1 MTARNTQWA
10 NWVVLLVIGCL
21 GCAGGA
27 LGTRTVR
34 TQVYQEGGVRVF
46 LRHLE
51 QGGEPVPMDFSHP
64 RTISSIRVSRVLTR
78 IDVRERSGK
87 EEKASRNAAVS
98 TELAAAMGEGVSK
111 ALEEAD
117 PNQEVVVMATES
129 RRRLGLFNADFLTS
143 LVVWVKDDELWIE
156 LGDLDARMS
165 DDPNDKPREP
175 VRGRSVGG
183 FRVVKTPGIRPVGNR
198 TVAATW
204 SDPVFSKATPPRTKK
219 GGRQLRRTVLME
231 EATPEDDAID
241 ELSPEALRAL
251 ADLEEKR
258 IAGTVTELEYE
269 RQRREILNR
278 GE

>member
-1 MTARNTQWA
+1 MTPHNTRWTGGA
-10 NWVVLLVIGCL
+10 ALLIIACL
-21 GCAGGA
+21 GCASGA

-51 QGGEPVPMDFSHP
+51 QGGEPMAMGFSQP
-64 RTISSIRVSRVLTR
+64 RTISSIRVSRVLTH

-98 TELAAAMGEGVSK
+98 AELAAAMGEGISK
-111 ALEEAD
+111 ALEEAN
-117 PNQEVVVMATES
+117 PNQEVVVMATET

-175 VRGRSVGG
+175 VRGKSVGG
-183 FRVVKTPGIRPVGNR
+183 FRVVKTLGVRPVGAH
-198 TVAATW
+198 TVAADW
-204 SDPVFSKATPPRTKK
+204 SHPVFSKAAPRRTKK

-231 EATPEDDAID
+231 EAAPPDDGVE

-251 ADLEEKR
+251 ADLEEER
-258 IAGTVTELEYE
+258 LDGTVTELEYK
-269 RQRREILNR
+269 RRRREILND
-278 GE
+278 GQ